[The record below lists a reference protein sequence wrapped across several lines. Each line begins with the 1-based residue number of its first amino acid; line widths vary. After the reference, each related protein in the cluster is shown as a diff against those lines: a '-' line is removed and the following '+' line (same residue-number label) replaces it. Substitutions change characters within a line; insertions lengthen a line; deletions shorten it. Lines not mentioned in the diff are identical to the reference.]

1 MVYRPDFSPLCL
13 YNLGQVINLLRL
25 SFLICLTEIL
35 MTMYITD
42 SLGYSVL
49 TNYKA
54 LCNTLNFAYMYM
66 CGCVRTHI

>member
-54 LCNTLNFAYMYM
+54 LYNTLNFAYMYM

>member
-54 LCNTLNFAYMYM
+54 LYNTLNFVYMYM
-66 CGCVRTHI
+66 CACVHTHI